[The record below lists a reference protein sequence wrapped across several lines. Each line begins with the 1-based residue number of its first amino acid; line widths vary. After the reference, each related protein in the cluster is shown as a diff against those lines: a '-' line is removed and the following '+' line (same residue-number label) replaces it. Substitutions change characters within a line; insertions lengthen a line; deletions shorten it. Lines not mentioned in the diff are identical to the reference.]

1 MDCWRGEWVSV
12 GFVRISAADE
22 RWVRKM
28 SFARSLDRLSNIIL
42 RCCEES
48 GSYLVWIVFD
58 FSMKRKK

>member
-1 MDCWRGEWVSV
+1 VSV